1 MSRKRISV
9 MQESYSGR
17 NVKFHDNYTG
27 TNMSRT
33 QFVDEIKHGNY
44 PHYHVRKINGLYT
57 PVSNPDRSE
66 LNNLD

>member
-9 MQESYSGR
+9 TRVNYSGR
-17 NVKFHDNYTG
+17 NVQFHDNYTG
-27 TNMSRT
+27 ANMSRT
-33 QFVDEIKHGNY
+33 QFVDKINHGDY

-57 PVSNPDRSE
+57 PVSNPDASE